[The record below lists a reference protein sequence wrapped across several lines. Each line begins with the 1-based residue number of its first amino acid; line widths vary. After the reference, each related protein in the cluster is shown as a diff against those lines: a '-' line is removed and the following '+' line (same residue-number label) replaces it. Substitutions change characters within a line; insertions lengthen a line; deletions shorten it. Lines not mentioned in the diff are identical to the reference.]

1 MPAGQGRGLK
11 RIRCLAAAGLVLAA
25 GAVAGPAGAVTS
37 GDTTTTFVVSGGA
50 LSITVPASTVTLG
63 TAAPGGTI
71 TSQLGAVQV
80 TDLRALLTA
89 AWGATVTSTSFT
101 TGGGTPAETVP
112 NTAVAY
118 WSGIATATTGT
129 ATFTPGEAAANN
141 AVALGASQPAY
152 SASAGVG
159 DNSATWNPTL
169 IVSVPAQAVAGTYS
183 GTVTHSVA

>member
-71 TSQLGAVQV
+71 TSQLGSVQV
-80 TDLRALLTA
+80 SDLRALLTA
-89 AWGATVTSTSFT
+89 TWTASVSATNFT
-101 TGGGTPAETVP
+101 TGAGGPGNTVP
-112 NTAVAY
+112 STAVSY
-118 WSGIATATTGT
+118 WSGPATATTGT
-129 ATFTPGEAAANN
+129 ATFTPGQAAAAN
-141 AVALGASQPAY
+141 AQALGVSRTAFT
-152 SASAGVG
+152 ASAGIG

-169 IVSVPAQAVAGTYS
+169 IITLAGSVSGTYT
-183 GTVTHSVA
+183 GTLTHSVV